1 MVGQHF
7 DILYHYIKRLSKS
20 KKTEN
25 KFKDGIISDLMYE
38 MLSSLGWDVDL
49 GISSE
54 TLWEYAFGEHSDG
67 TQVST
72 MSGKDRQQETWR
84 RILNNLPYLY
94 KHKGT
99 KRCNSCVIY
108 LWNSKFYVNN
118 NGVWWTKR

>member
-1 MVGQHF
+1 MMYKDKNLFYSLIWLVQHF

-54 TLWEYAFGEHSDG
+54 TLWEYGI
-67 TQVST
+67 
-72 MSGKDRQQETWR
+72 W
-84 RILNNLPYLY
+84 
-94 KHKGT
+94 
-99 KRCNSCVIY
+99 
-108 LWNSKFYVNN
+108 
-118 NGVWWTKR
+118 